1 MIAWVDTPIKF
12 LVSLNDEVLTET
24 FLAAA
29 EIHYVE
35 ISDVS
40 EATGITWR
48 DPIKFC
54 DAPSRARR
62 RIRDGDVLVSTVRTY
77 LRAVAGVGN
86 APVEAVASTG
96 FAVLRPKTI
105 HTGFLKYAMLNSVV
119 LDEVVARSVGV
130 SYPAINASDLVSMK
144 ISTPKYI
151 EQKKIATFLDRE
163 TAEIDAF
170 IEDQKELIELL
181 AERRA
186 ATISHA
192 VMTGLDPNVEMKD
205 SGLEPLPA
213 VPAHWQLLRNKD
225 LLRERVGLSET
236 GDEELLTVSHITGV
250 TRRSEKKVTMIEA
263 ESHDG
268 YRLVEPGDLV
278 INTMWAWM
286 GALGVAH
293 EAGMVSPA
301 YGVYSSQRSDYH
313 SAFFDYLYRSRP
325 YVTAMTRFSRG
336 LWSSRLR
343 LYPDVFLALPT
354 VLPPLGEQILIADAL
369 QRETAEL
376 DAAIADAREAI
387 VLSRERRAALIS
399 AAVTG
404 KIDVREHGAVA

>member
-1 MIAWVDTPIKF
+1 VSMIAWVDTPIKF

-24 FLAAA
+24 FPAAA

-48 DPIKFC
+48 DPIKFG

-62 RIRDGDVLVSTVRTY
+62 RLRDGDVLVSTVRTY

-130 SYPAINASDLVSMK
+130 SYPAINASDLVAIK
-144 ISTPKYI
+144 ISTPVYI

-170 IEDQKELIELL
+170 IADQEGLIGLL

-192 VMTGLDPNVEMKD
+192 VTKGLDPNVPMKD
-205 SGLEPLPA
+205 SGVEWLGQMASGWSLTRTRFLCDVGTGSGDTIDATDPGEFPFYVRSGTPLRSNVFQFEGDA
-213 VPAHWQLLRNKD
+213 VLTAGDGAGVGKIFHLVSGRFHAHQRVYVLTGFRDVTAEYFFFYFSSMFAKVALDGSAKSTVDSVRRPMITDFPVVYPD
-225 LLRERVGLSET
+225 LATQRAIVDYLLSELS
-236 GDEELLTVSHITGV
+236 GL
-250 TRRSEKKVTMIEA
+250 EA
-263 ESHDG
+263 A
-268 YRLVEPGDLV
+268 
-278 INTMWAWM
+278 T
-286 GALGVAH
+286 
-293 EAGMVSPA
+293 
-301 YGVYSSQRSDYH
+301 
-313 SAFFDYLYRSRP
+313 
-325 YVTAMTRFSRG
+325 
-336 LWSSRLR
+336 
-343 LYPDVFLALPT
+343 
-354 VLPPLGEQILIADAL
+354 
-369 QRETAEL
+369 
-376 DAAIADAREAI
+376 ADAREAI
-387 VLSRERRAALIS
+387 ALSRERRSALIS

-404 KIDVREHGAVA
+404 RIDVREHGAVT